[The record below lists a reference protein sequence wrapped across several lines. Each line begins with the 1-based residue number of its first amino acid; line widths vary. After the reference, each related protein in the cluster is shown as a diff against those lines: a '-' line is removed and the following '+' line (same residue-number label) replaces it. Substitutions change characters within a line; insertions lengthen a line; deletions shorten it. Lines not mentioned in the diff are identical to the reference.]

1 MEHKKIVKFMV
12 SIVGLTIVAMFV
24 MLSHIVDYPVTIYI
38 MGGVG
43 VLILLLTA
51 KFIYDYFTAVPP
63 PLTTV
68 HRDAGE
74 QKLFFISSYR
84 STTLSLVMI
93 VLPAFFIYFL
103 LPTVPGIVKEIQ
115 TGKSAALIVMLV
127 LLIILFLAS
136 VYSIFTGIKLF
147 IRRKKIVQLIIND
160 DSFEFFPIYDFGT
173 GTRNFHAVS
182 MFFRTKMEKAY
193 FTDQLTVNIVID
205 KWMGNKIRVKV
216 EGVGFYLPY
225 LYNDTNELE
234 EVYQTIK
241 ERLQLKISENQ

>member
-1 MEHKKIVKFMV
+1 MEHKKIVRFTVSLIVLMV
-12 SIVGLTIVAMFV
+12 AAMFV
-24 MLSHIVDYPVTIYI
+24 MVSGIIEYPFTIYV
-38 MGGVG
+38 MSGVG
-43 VLILLLTA
+43 VVILLLTV
-51 KFIYDYFTAVPP
+51 KFIYDFFTAVPP

-103 LPTVPGIVKEIQ
+103 LPMVPGIVKEIQ

-127 LLIILFLAS
+127 LLFILFLAS

-173 GTRNFHAVS
+173 GTRNFQAVS

-193 FTDQLTVNIVID
+193 FTDQLTVNMVID

-241 ERLQLKISENQ
+241 GRLQRKISGN

>member
-1 MEHKKIVKFMV
+1 MEHKKIIKFTV
-12 SIVGLTIVAMFV
+12 SIAVLMMIAMFV
-24 MLSHIVDYPVTIYI
+24 MLSGMVEYPFTIY
-38 MGGVG
+38 MMAGVG
-43 VLILLLTA
+43 TVILFLTV
-51 KFIYDYFTAVPP
+51 KFIYTAFTTDPVPV
-63 PLTTV
+63 TTDC
-68 HRDAGE
+68 RDTPG

-84 STTLSLVMI
+84 STTFSVVMI
-93 VLPAFFIYFL
+93 VMPAFFIYFL
-103 LPTVPGIVKEIQ
+103 LPSVPGIMKEIQ
-115 TGKSAALIVMLV
+115 TGKSAALIMMLV

-136 VYSIFTGIKLF
+136 LYSIFMGIKLF

-193 FTDQLTVNIVID
+193 FTDQLTVEIIID
-205 KWMGNKIRVKV
+205 KWLGNKIRVKV

-225 LYNDTNELE
+225 LYNDTHELE

-241 ERLQLKISENQ
+241 QRLQRKISGN

>member
-1 MEHKKIVKFMV
+1 MEHKKIIRFTVSLVVLMV
-12 SIVGLTIVAMFV
+12 AAMLV
-24 MLSHIVDYPVTIYI
+24 MLSGIIEYPFTIYV
-38 MGGVG
+38 MSGVG
-43 VLILLLTA
+43 IVILLLTL
-51 KFIYDYFTAVPP
+51 KFIYDFFTAVPP
-63 PLTTV
+63 LLTTV
-68 HRDAGE
+68 HQDTAG

-103 LPTVPGIVKEIQ
+103 LPTVPGIIKEIQ

-127 LLIILFLAS
+127 LLFILFLAS

-147 IRRKKIVQLIIND
+147 IRRKRIVQLIIND

-182 MFFRTKMEKAY
+182 MFFRTEMEKAY
-193 FTDQLTVNIVID
+193 FTDQLTVNMVTD
-205 KWMGNKIRVKV
+205 KWMGNKIRIKV

-241 ERLQLKISENQ
+241 GRLQRKISGN